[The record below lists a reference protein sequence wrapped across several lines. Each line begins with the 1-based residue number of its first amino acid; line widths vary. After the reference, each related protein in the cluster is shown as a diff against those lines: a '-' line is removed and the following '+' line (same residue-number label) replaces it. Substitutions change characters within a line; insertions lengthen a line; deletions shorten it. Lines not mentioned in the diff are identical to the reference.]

1 MNMQFKKRTN
11 PLQNVEVDKK
21 KYFTILFLG
30 TLLSALIV
38 YLGVSY
44 IFPTAGKEDLL
55 CVFALLVMIITNAAM
70 RISRK
75 K

>member
-1 MNMQFKKRTN
+1 MQLKKRTN

-21 KYFTILFLG
+21 KYFTILILG

-38 YLGVSY
+38 YLGVSH
-44 IFPTAGKEDLL
+44 IFPTAGTEDLL
-55 CVFALLVMIITNAAM
+55 CVFALLVMIIANVAM